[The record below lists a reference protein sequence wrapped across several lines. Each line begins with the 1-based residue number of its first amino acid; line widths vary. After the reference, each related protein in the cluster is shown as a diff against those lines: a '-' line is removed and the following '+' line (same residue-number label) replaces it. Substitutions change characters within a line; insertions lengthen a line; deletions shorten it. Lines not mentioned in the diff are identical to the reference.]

1 MAHWTI
7 SIVPLKALAVYVILQ
22 VASYLRFGNGGFQFS
37 IVGLPTLYVFFMY
50 RFFSLDATFREI
62 IEEIIIPEF
71 IEKRPFKQLSMK
83 RKETLDE
90 MIINVNN
97 KVNYMMGTN
106 YGYTSAAGMVRD
118 YKRIM
123 TKFEKKYHDIYKG
136 APAQEIQGW
145 DKMLLVAKNIQDE
158 DLGCVYE
165 NSVSLEIMN
174 KYGKTT
180 TNEYELDNIG

>member
-1 MAHWTI
+1 
-7 SIVPLKALAVYVILQ
+7 
-22 VASYLRFGNGGFQFS
+22 
-37 IVGLPTLYVFFMY
+37 
-50 RFFSLDATFREI
+50 
-62 IEEIIIPEF
+62 
-71 IEKRPFKQLSMK
+71 
-83 RKETLDE
+83 
-90 MIINVNN
+90 
-97 KVNYMMGTN
+97 MGTN

-180 TNEYELDNIG
+180 TNEYELDNIGHSKDVSDT